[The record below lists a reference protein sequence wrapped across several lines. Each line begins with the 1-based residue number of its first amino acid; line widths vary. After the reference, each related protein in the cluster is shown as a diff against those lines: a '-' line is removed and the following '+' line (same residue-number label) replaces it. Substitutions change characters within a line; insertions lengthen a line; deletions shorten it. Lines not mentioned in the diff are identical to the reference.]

1 MDKYG
6 NGHNGTA
13 EPTLHRR
20 IADDLRRQI
29 RAGELRAGDS
39 VPSEHALQASFA
51 VSRGTVRQALAALRT
66 EGLISG
72 TRGSP
77 PRVNGLTLT
86 QPLDQ
91 LVSFSAWIESLG
103 QRATG
108 RVVEFGP
115 RLASPVEAEALGCRP
130 GEPVF
135 HLIRVRYADDEP
147 LLVERTTFPERIG
160 AMLLEVDLRS
170 HSIYAEL
177 TKRGMVV
184 VAARQVIG
192 AMAAGKEDARLLGVA
207 LRAPLLRA
215 RRRGYDAAGHPLEIA
230 DDRYLADRVNFT
242 IEHGVA
248 ASGVARRLS

>member
-1 MDKYG
+1 MDKYSVDG
-6 NGHNGTA
+6 GQSGV
-13 EPTLHRR
+13 PTLHRW
-20 IADDLRRQI
+20 IADELRRRI
-29 RAGELRAGDS
+29 RAGELRAGDP

-77 PRVNGLTLT
+77 PRVNGPALT

-91 LVSFSAWIESLG
+91 LVSFSAWIDSLG
-103 QRATG
+103 KRATG

-115 RLASPVEAEALGCRP
+115 RPASPVEAGGLGCRAD
-130 GEPVF
+130 EPVY
-135 HLIRVRYADDEP
+135 HLVRVRYADDEP
-147 LLVERTTFPERIG
+147 LLVERTTFPERVG

-177 TKRGMVV
+177 AKRGMVV
-184 VAARQVIG
+184 AAARQVIG
-192 AMAAGKEDARLLGVA
+192 AMAAGKEDAHLLGVA
-207 LRAPLLRA
+207 IRAPLLRA
-215 RRRGYDAAGHPLEIA
+215 RRRAYDTAGNPLEIA

-242 IEHGVA
+242 IEHGMA